1 LHENL
6 TGLRFVFVGLLMNAL
21 CVLHDLSV

>member
-1 LHENL
+1 L